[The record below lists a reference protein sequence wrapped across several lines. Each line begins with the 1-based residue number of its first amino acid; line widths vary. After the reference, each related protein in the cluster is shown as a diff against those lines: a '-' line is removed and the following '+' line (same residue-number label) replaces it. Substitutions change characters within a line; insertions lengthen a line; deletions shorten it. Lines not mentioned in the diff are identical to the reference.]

1 MTYILYA
8 IIYFLAGR
16 GVYLLSS
23 AYERNA
29 GLKEVRHFKILTI
42 LTWPV
47 LILWMGTA

>member
-8 IIYFLAGR
+8 IIYLIAGR

-23 AYERNA
+23 VFEKHEN
-29 GLKEVRHFKILTI
+29 LTDVKHFKILTI